1 MGDKPV
7 IEGTRGVLV
16 WCGLGTPTSRGFV
29 AGALVGVAA
38 YALGMPKQCFTEEG
52 ELRPFKGVSKDPHAI
67 SRRESEVSSPQLDL
81 NMRYHS
87 YIQ

>member
-16 WCGLGTPTSRGFV
+16 WMGLGTPMARGFV

-52 ELRPFKGVSKDPHAI
+52 ELRPFKGVSKDPHATYTHFLA
-67 SRRESEVSSPQLDL
+67 VPVAAAVVAGLCT
-81 NMRYHS
+81 
-87 YIQ
+87 